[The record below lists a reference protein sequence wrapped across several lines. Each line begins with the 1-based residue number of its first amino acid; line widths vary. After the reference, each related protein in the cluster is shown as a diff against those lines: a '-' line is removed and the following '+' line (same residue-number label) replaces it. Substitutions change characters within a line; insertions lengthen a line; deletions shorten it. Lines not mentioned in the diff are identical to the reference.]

1 MNGDTRTSCCEWRHC
16 CDGSWLKK
24 TANSVLSLLFPPYC
38 LLCGEST
45 DAMRIVCD
53 KCARELPS
61 LKGARCSRCQGLL
74 DDPSADLCRVCGT
87 SSWGFDL
94 ARSPGP
100 YNSGWGEL
108 VRALKFGRERAITRF
123 LSARMAS
130 YLSVEQPFST
140 IDLITYVPMSRRALR
155 LRGFNQA
162 RLLALGVGHLANIPV
177 CRLLSKNRD
186 TTAQTILSARKRK
199 ANLRGAFTVVKS
211 GKERVLLI
219 DDIYTTGSTVEECS
233 RTLRTGGYK
242 AIHVLTAAR
251 A

>member
-1 MNGDTRTSCCEWRHC
+1 MNGDIRTSSCGWPHYY
-16 CDGSWLKK
+16 DGSWLKK
-24 TANSVLSLLFPPYC
+24 TANNVLSLLFPPYC
-38 LLCGEST
+38 LLCGEAT
-45 DAMRIVCD
+45 DAMQMVCD
-53 KCARELPS
+53 NCASELPS
-61 LKGARCSRCQGLL
+61 LEGARCYRCQGSL
-74 DDPSADLCRVCGT
+74 DDPSADLCRGCGN

-94 ARSPGP
+94 ARSLGP

-108 VRALKFGRERAITRF
+108 VRALKFGRERAISRF

-130 YLSVEQPFST
+130 YLNTEQPFRA

-162 RLLALGVGHLANIPV
+162 RLLALSVGHMANIPV
-177 CRLLSKNRD
+177 CGVLLKNRD
-186 TTAQTILSARKRK
+186 TTAQATLSANKRK
-199 ANLRGAFTVVKS
+199 ANLHGAFAVVKS

-233 RTLRTGGYK
+233 RTLRTGGYR
-242 AIHVLTAAR
+242 AIFVLTVAR